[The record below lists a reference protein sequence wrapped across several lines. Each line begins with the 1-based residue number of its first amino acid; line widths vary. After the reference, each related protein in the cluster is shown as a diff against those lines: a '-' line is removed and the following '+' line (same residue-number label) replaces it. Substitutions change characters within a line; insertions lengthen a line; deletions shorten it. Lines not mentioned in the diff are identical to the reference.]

1 MKFALIELKM
11 TLVKL
16 LLNYEVRSTEK
27 TPEVLTFREGLVR
40 TPKDGLNVVFK
51 KRNSTKVSAQNS

>member
-1 MKFALIELKM
+1 M